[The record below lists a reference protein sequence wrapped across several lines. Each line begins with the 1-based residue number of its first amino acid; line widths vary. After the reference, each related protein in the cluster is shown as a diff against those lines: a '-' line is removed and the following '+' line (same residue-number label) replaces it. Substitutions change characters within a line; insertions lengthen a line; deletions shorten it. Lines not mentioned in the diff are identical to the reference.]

1 MLPPPP
7 ISHSNTSQV
16 ETIAIKL
23 SKNCGHQNALL
34 AGLEYARDKCDCVIS
49 IDGDLQQDCEK
60 FDEFVAKFVAGADI
74 VLGVREDR
82 QSDSVFKKYSALGFY
97 AFMQALG
104 VNLVTNH
111 ADYRLLSKRAL
122 EALKSYDER
131 NLFLRALVL
140 DLGFRLDFVKFSV
153 KEREAGESKYSL
165 AKMLSFAWNG
175 ITSFSIK
182 PLRLVS
188 MLGMTFFVLFA
199 GFGLY
204 ALFMRLFTTQTISGW
219 ASIVIVLCF
228 FSAVQLLSLG
238 IIGEYI
244 GKMYQ
249 EIKHR
254 PRFIIEEVV

>member
-1 MLPPPP
+1 M
-7 ISHSNTSQV
+7 
-16 ETIAIKL
+16 
-23 SKNCGHQNALL
+23 

-82 QSDSVFKKYSALGFY
+82 RSDSVFKKYSALGFY

-175 ITSFSIK
+175 VTSFSIK
-182 PLRLVS
+182 PLRLIS
-188 MLGMTFFVLFA
+188 MLGMVFFVFFA

-219 ASIVIVLCF
+219 TSIVIVLCF

-238 IIGEYI
+238 IIGEYL
-244 GKMYQ
+244 GKMYK
-249 EIKHR
+249 ELKHR
-254 PRFIIEEVV
+254 PRFIVEEVV